1 MQISDFAD
9 FLAASPS
16 AFHAAENVRDELVA
30 AGFSEDTDTTPGGH
44 VHVQGGA
51 VVAWWVPE
59 RPRAAMRIIGS
70 HTDSPGLMLKPDP
83 DVVREGFRQLAVE
96 VYGGPILSSWFD
108 RELRFAGRV
117 ALIDGTTHTIST
129 PPIARVPNLA
139 IHLYRGD
146 APEIDRQVHMQPVM
160 GVDRPVLDIVAE
172 QLRADGV
179 SGPGGSGVSADDIV
193 SHELISADAQRPEVL
208 GDTLAA
214 GRMDNLSSVHA
225 SLQAMLAAVEADAAA
240 GAGADAETGSAT
252 SSGGARDV
260 LVLAAFNHEEV
271 GSASTTG
278 AGGPLLE
285 RILSKIA
292 GSLDADPIE
301 VYANS
306 LLVSADAAH
315 AVHPNY
321 PGKHDPTHRP
331 LMNRGP
337 VLKINANQ
345 RYASDAATEAA
356 WIRACRAA
364 NAPVQTF
371 VGHNAVPCGSTIG
384 PISATRLGIPTVDV
398 GVPLL
403 SMHSA
408 RELVGIQDQLWF
420 TDALTAYFS
429 GA

>member
-30 AGFSEDTDTTPGGH
+30 AGFGEDTETTPGGH
-44 VHVQGGA
+44 VLVQGGA

-117 ALIDGTTHTIST
+117 ALLDGTTHTVST

-160 GVDRPVLDIVAE
+160 GVDRPMLEIVAE

-179 SGPGGSGVSADDIV
+179 TGPDGAEVSADDIV
-193 SHELISADAQRPEVL
+193 SHELISGDAQRPEVL
-208 GDTLAA
+208 GDTLAG

-225 SLQAMLAAVEADAAA
+225 SLKAMLAAASS
-240 GAGADAETGSAT
+240 GDAEE
-252 SSGGARDV
+252 V

-285 RILSKIA
+285 RVLSKIA
-292 GSLDADPIE
+292 ASLHADPLE

-306 LLVSADAAH
+306 LLASADAAH

-364 NAPVQTF
+364 NVPVQTF

-398 GVPLL
+398 GVSLL

-420 TDALTAYFS
+420 TEALTAYFS

>member
-1 MQISDFAD
+1 MQISEFAD

-30 AGFSEDTDTTPGGH
+30 AGFSEDTGTQPGGH
-44 VHVQGGA
+44 VMVQGGA
-51 VVAWWVPE
+51 VIAWWVPE
-59 RPRAAMRIIGS
+59 DSRPALRIIGS

-117 ALIDGTTHTIST
+117 ALIDGTTHTVST
-129 PPIARVPNLA
+129 PPIARVPHLA

-146 APEIDRQVHMQPVM
+146 MPEIDRQVHMQPVM
-160 GVDRPVLDIVAE
+160 GVDRPVMEIVAA

-179 SGPGGSGVSADDIV
+179 DVKAEDIV
-193 SHELISADAQRPEVL
+193 AHELISSDAQRPEVL

-225 SLQAMLAAVEADAAA
+225 SLRAMLAAAQA
-240 GAGADAETGSAT
+240 GQT
-252 SSGGARDV
+252 RDV

-285 RILSKIA
+285 RVLAKLA
-292 GSLDADPIE
+292 GAIGDPVE
-301 VYANS
+301 VYANA

-345 RYASDAATEAA
+345 RYASDAVTEAA

-364 NAPVQTF
+364 DVPVQTF

-429 GA
+429 GS

>member
-30 AGFSEDTDTTPGGH
+30 AGFSEDTGTEPGGH
-44 VHVQGGA
+44 VMVQGGA
-51 VVAWWVPE
+51 VVAWWIPRSP
-59 RPRAAMRIIGS
+59 RPAMRIIGS

-108 RELRFAGRV
+108 RELRFAGRA
-117 ALIDGTTHTIST
+117 ALIDGSTHTLAT

-146 APEIDRQVHMQPVM
+146 APEIDRQVHVQPVM
-160 GVDRPVLDIVAE
+160 GVDRPLLEIVAE

-179 SGPGGSGVSADDIV
+179 SASASDIV
-193 SHELISADAQRPEVL
+193 AHELFSVDAQRPEIL

-225 SLQAMLAAVEADAAA
+225 SLKAMVAAA
-240 GAGADAETGSAT
+240 D
-252 SSGGARDV
+252 SGDVRDV

-285 RILSKIA
+285 RILQKIA
-292 GSLDADPIE
+292 EAIAQPLGTEPLD

-345 RYASDAATEAA
+345 RYASDAVTEAA

-364 NAPVQTF
+364 DVPVQTF

-420 TDALTAYFS
+420 TDALTAYFVGS
-429 GA
+429 

>member
-30 AGFSEDTDTTPGGH
+30 AGFSEDTGTQPGGH
-44 VHVQGGA
+44 VMVQGGA
-51 VVAWWVPE
+51 VIAWWVPE
-59 RPRAAMRIIGS
+59 DPRPALRIIGS

-117 ALIDGTTHTIST
+117 ALIDGTTHTVST
-129 PPIARVPNLA
+129 PPIARVPHLA

-146 APEIDRQVHMQPVM
+146 MPEIDRQVHMQPVM
-160 GVDRPVLDIVAE
+160 GVDRPVMEIVAA

-179 SGPGGSGVSADDIV
+179 DVKAEDIV
-193 SHELISADAQRPEVL
+193 AHELISSDAQRPEVL

-225 SLQAMLAAVEADAAA
+225 SLRAMLAAAQA
-240 GAGADAETGSAT
+240 GQT
-252 SSGGARDV
+252 RDV

-285 RILSKIA
+285 RVLAKLA
-292 GSLDADPIE
+292 GAIGDPVE

-315 AVHPNY
+315 AVHPNF

-345 RYASDAATEAA
+345 RYASDAVTEAA

-364 NAPVQTF
+364 DVPVQTF

-429 GA
+429 GS

>member
-30 AGFSEDTDTTPGGH
+30 AGFSEDTGTEPGGH
-44 VHVQGGA
+44 VMVQGGA
-51 VVAWWVPE
+51 VVAWWIPQSP
-59 RPRAAMRIIGS
+59 RPAMRIIGS

-108 RELRFAGRV
+108 RELRFAGRA
-117 ALIDGTTHTIST
+117 ALIDGSTHTLAT

-160 GVDRPVLDIVAE
+160 GVDRPLLEIVAE

-179 SGPGGSGVSADDIV
+179 SASASDIAA
-193 SHELISADAQRPEVL
+193 HELIAVDAQRPEIL

-225 SLQAMLAAVEADAAA
+225 SLKAMVAAVE
-240 GAGADAETGSAT
+240 
-252 SSGGARDV
+252 SGDARDV

-285 RILSKIA
+285 RILQKIA
-292 GSLDADPIE
+292 EAIAQPLGTEPFY

-345 RYASDAATEAA
+345 RYASDAVTEAA

-364 NAPVQTF
+364 DVPVQTF

-420 TDALTAYFS
+420 TDALTAYFVGS
-429 GA
+429 

>member
-30 AGFSEDTDTTPGGH
+30 AGFSEDTGTQPGGH
-44 VHVQGGA
+44 VMVQGGA
-51 VVAWWVPE
+51 VIAWWVPE
-59 RPRAAMRIIGS
+59 DPRPALRIIGS

-83 DVVREGFRQLAVE
+83 DVVRAGFRQLAVE

-117 ALIDGTTHTIST
+117 ALIDGTTHTVST
-129 PPIARVPNLA
+129 PAIARVPHLA

-146 APEIDRQVHMQPVM
+146 MPEIDRQVHMQPVM
-160 GVDRPVLDIVAE
+160 GVDRPVMEIVAA

-179 SGPGGSGVSADDIV
+179 DVKAEDIV
-193 SHELISADAQRPEVL
+193 AHELISSDAQRPEVL

-225 SLQAMLAAVEADAAA
+225 SLRAMLAAAQA
-240 GAGADAETGSAT
+240 GQT
-252 SSGGARDV
+252 RDV

-285 RILSKIA
+285 RVLSKLA
-292 GSLDADPIE
+292 GAIGDPVE

-345 RYASDAATEAA
+345 RYASDAVTEAA

-364 NAPVQTF
+364 DVPVQTF

-429 GA
+429 GS

>member
-16 AFHAAENVRDELVA
+16 AFHAAANVRDELVA
-30 AGFSEDTDTTPGGH
+30 AGFREDTGTEPGGH
-44 VHVQGGA
+44 VLVQGGA
-51 VVAWWVPE
+51 VVAWWIPS
-59 RPRAAMRIIGS
+59 RPRPAMRIIGS

-117 ALIDGTTHTIST
+117 ALIDGTTHTLST

-160 GVDRPVLDIVAE
+160 GVDRPLLEIVAE

-179 SGPGGSGVSADDIV
+179 TGPDGAPVHAGDIV
-193 SHELISADAQRPEVL
+193 SHELISADAQLPEVL

-225 SLQAMLAAVEADAAA
+225 SLKAMLAAAAA
-240 GAGADAETGSAT
+240 GSDVADTP
-252 SSGGARDV
+252 RDV

-285 RILSKIA
+285 RVLSKIA
-292 GSLDADPIE
+292 AQLGDPLE
-301 VYANS
+301 VHANS

-364 NAPVQTF
+364 NVPVQTF

-420 TDALTAYFS
+420 TDALTAYFAGS
-429 GA
+429 

>member
-30 AGFSEDTDTTPGGH
+30 AGFSEDTGTQPGGH
-44 VHVQGGA
+44 VMVQGGA
-51 VVAWWVPE
+51 VIAWWVPE
-59 RPRAAMRIIGS
+59 DPRPALRIIGS

-117 ALIDGTTHTIST
+117 ALIDGTTHTVST
-129 PPIARVPNLA
+129 PPIARVPHLA

-146 APEIDRQVHMQPVM
+146 TPEIDRQVHLQPVM
-160 GVDRPVLDIVAE
+160 GVDRPVMEIVAA

-179 SGPGGSGVSADDIV
+179 DVKAEDIV
-193 SHELISADAQRPEVL
+193 AHELISSDAQRPEVL

-225 SLQAMLAAVEADAAA
+225 SLRAMLAAAQA
-240 GAGADAETGSAT
+240 GQT
-252 SSGGARDV
+252 RDV

-285 RILSKIA
+285 RVLAKLA
-292 GSLDADPIE
+292 GAIGDPVE

-345 RYASDAATEAA
+345 RYASDAVTEAV

-364 NAPVQTF
+364 DVPVQTF

-429 GA
+429 GS

>member
-30 AGFSEDTDTTPGGH
+30 AGFSEDTGTQPGGH
-44 VHVQGGA
+44 VMVQGGA
-51 VVAWWVPE
+51 VIAWWVPE
-59 RPRAAMRIIGS
+59 DPRPALRIIGS

-117 ALIDGTTHTIST
+117 ALIDGTTHTVST
-129 PPIARVPNLA
+129 PAIARVPHLA

-146 APEIDRQVHMQPVM
+146 MPEIDRQVHMQPVM
-160 GVDRPVLDIVAE
+160 GVDRPVMEIVAA

-179 SGPGGSGVSADDIV
+179 DVKAEDIV
-193 SHELISADAQRPEVL
+193 AHELISSDAQRPEVL

-225 SLQAMLAAVEADAAA
+225 SLRAMLAAAQA
-240 GAGADAETGSAT
+240 GQT
-252 SSGGARDV
+252 RDV

-285 RILSKIA
+285 RVLAKLA
-292 GSLDADPIE
+292 GAIGDPVE

-345 RYASDAATEAA
+345 RYASDAVTEAA

-364 NAPVQTF
+364 DVPVQTF

-429 GA
+429 GS

>member
-30 AGFSEDTDTTPGGH
+30 AGFSEDTGTKPGGH
-44 VHVQGGA
+44 VMVQGGA
-51 VVAWWVPE
+51 VVAWWIPQSP
-59 RPRAAMRIIGS
+59 RPAMRIIGS

-108 RELRFAGRV
+108 RELRFAGRA
-117 ALIDGTTHTIST
+117 ALIDGSTHTLAT

-146 APEIDRQVHMQPVM
+146 TPEIDRQVHMQPVM
-160 GVDRPVLDIVAE
+160 GVDRPLLEIVAE
-172 QLRADGV
+172 QLRVDGV
-179 SGPGGSGVSADDIV
+179 PASASDIV
-193 SHELISADAQRPEVL
+193 AHELISVDAQRPEIL

-225 SLQAMLAAVEADAAA
+225 SLKAMVAAA
-240 GAGADAETGSAT
+240 E
-252 SSGGARDV
+252 SGDARDV

-285 RILSKIA
+285 RILEKIA
-292 GSLDADPIE
+292 EAIAQPLDTEPLD

-321 PGKHDPTHRP
+321 PGNHDPTHRP

-345 RYASDAATEAA
+345 RYASDAVTEAA

-364 NAPVQTF
+364 DVPVQTF

-408 RELVGIQDQLWF
+408 RELVGIQDQIWF
-420 TDALTAYFS
+420 ADALTAYFVGS
-429 GA
+429 

>member
-16 AFHAAENVRDELVA
+16 AFHAAENVREELVA
-30 AGFSEDTDTTPGGH
+30 AGFREDYGTEPGGH
-44 VHVQGGA
+44 VLVQGGA
-51 VVAWWVPE
+51 VIAWWIPDNP
-59 RPRAAMRIIGS
+59 RPAMRIIGS

-117 ALIDGTTHTIST
+117 ALIDGTTHTLST

-160 GVDRPVLDIVAE
+160 GVDRPLLEIVAE

-179 SGPGGSGVSADDIV
+179 TGPDGAPVHAGDIV
-193 SHELISADAQRPEVL
+193 SHELISADAQLPEVL

-225 SLQAMLAAVEADAAA
+225 SLKAMLAAAAA
-240 GAGADAETGSAT
+240 GSDVADTP
-252 SSGGARDV
+252 RDV

-285 RILSKIA
+285 RVLSKIA
-292 GSLDADPIE
+292 AQLGDPLE
-301 VYANS
+301 VHANS

-364 NAPVQTF
+364 NVPVQTF

-408 RELVGIQDQLWF
+408 RELVGIKDQLWF
-420 TDALTAYFS
+420 TDALTAYFAGS
-429 GA
+429 

>member
-30 AGFSEDTDTTPGGH
+30 AGFSEDTGTQPGGH
-44 VHVQGGA
+44 VMVQGGA
-51 VVAWWVPE
+51 VIAWWVPE
-59 RPRAAMRIIGS
+59 DPRPALRIIGS

-117 ALIDGTTHTIST
+117 ALIDGTTHTVST
-129 PPIARVPNLA
+129 PAIARVPHLA

-146 APEIDRQVHMQPVM
+146 MPEIDRQVHMQPVM
-160 GVDRPVLDIVAE
+160 GVDRPVMEIVAA

-179 SGPGGSGVSADDIV
+179 DVKAEDIV
-193 SHELISADAQRPEVL
+193 AHELISSDAQRPEVL

-225 SLQAMLAAVEADAAA
+225 SLRAMLAAAQA
-240 GAGADAETGSAT
+240 GQT
-252 SSGGARDV
+252 RDV

-285 RILSKIA
+285 RVLAKLA
-292 GSLDADPIE
+292 GAIGDPVE

-345 RYASDAATEAA
+345 RYASDAVTEAA

-364 NAPVQTF
+364 DVPVQTF

-403 SMHSA
+403 SMHSV

-429 GA
+429 GS

>member
-1 MQISDFAD
+1 MQISDFAE

-16 AFHAAENVRDELVA
+16 AFHAVENVRDALVA
-30 AGFSEDTDTTPGGH
+30 AGFSEDAGTEPGGH
-44 VHVQGGA
+44 VLVQGGA
-51 VVAWWVPE
+51 VIAWWIPE
-59 RPRAAMRIIGS
+59 NPRPRMRIIGS

-117 ALIDGTTHTIST
+117 ALIDGSTRLVST

-146 APEIDRQVHMQPVM
+146 APEIDRQVHMQPIM
-160 GVDRPVLDIVAE
+160 GVDRPLMEIVAE
-172 QLRADGV
+172 QLGV
-179 SGPGGSGVSADDIV
+179 PAEDIV
-193 SHELISADAQRPEVL
+193 AHELISADAQKPEVL

-225 SLQAMLAAVEADAAA
+225 SLKAMLAAKDV
-240 GAGADAETGSAT
+240 AE
-252 SSGGARDV
+252 DV

-285 RILSKIA
+285 RVLTRLA
-292 GSLDADPIE
+292 RELGDPLD

-345 RYASDAATEAA
+345 RYSSDAETEAT
-356 WIRACRAA
+356 WIRACRKA
-364 NAPVQTF
+364 NVPVQTF

-384 PISATRLGIPTVDV
+384 PIASTRLGIPTVDV

-408 RELVGIQDQLWF
+408 RELVGLQDQAWF
-420 TDALTAYFS
+420 EDALSAYLR
-429 GA
+429 GDC

>member
-30 AGFSEDTDTTPGGH
+30 AGFSEDTGTQPGGH
-44 VHVQGGA
+44 VMVQGGA
-51 VVAWWVPE
+51 VIAWWVPE
-59 RPRAAMRIIGS
+59 DPRPALRIIGS

-117 ALIDGTTHTIST
+117 ALIDGTTHTVST
-129 PPIARVPNLA
+129 PPIARVPHLA

-146 APEIDRQVHMQPVM
+146 MPEIDRQVHMQPVI
-160 GVDRPVLDIVAE
+160 GVDRPVMEIVAA

-179 SGPGGSGVSADDIV
+179 DVKAEDIV
-193 SHELISADAQRPEVL
+193 AHELISSDAQRPEVL

-225 SLQAMLAAVEADAAA
+225 SLRAMLAAAQA
-240 GAGADAETGSAT
+240 GQT
-252 SSGGARDV
+252 RDV

-285 RILSKIA
+285 RVLAKLA
-292 GSLDADPIE
+292 GAIGDPVE

-345 RYASDAATEAA
+345 RYASDAVTEAA

-364 NAPVQTF
+364 DVPVQTF

-429 GA
+429 GS

>member
-16 AFHAAENVRDELVA
+16 AFHAAENVRDELVT
-30 AGFSEDTDTTPGGH
+30 AGFSEDTGTQPGGH
-44 VHVQGGA
+44 VMVQGGA
-51 VVAWWVPE
+51 VIAWWVPE
-59 RPRAAMRIIGS
+59 DPRPALRIIGS

-117 ALIDGTTHTIST
+117 ALIDGTTHTVST
-129 PPIARVPNLA
+129 PPIARVPHLA

-146 APEIDRQVHMQPVM
+146 MPEIDRQVHMQPVM
-160 GVDRPVLDIVAE
+160 GFDRPVMEIVAA

-179 SGPGGSGVSADDIV
+179 DVKAEDIV
-193 SHELISADAQRPEVL
+193 AHELISSDAQRPEVL

-225 SLQAMLAAVEADAAA
+225 SLRAMLAAAQA
-240 GAGADAETGSAT
+240 GQT
-252 SSGGARDV
+252 RDV

-285 RILSKIA
+285 RVLVKLA
-292 GSLDADPIE
+292 GTIGDPVE

-345 RYASDAATEAA
+345 RYASDAVTEAA

-364 NAPVQTF
+364 DVPVQTF

-429 GA
+429 GS

>member
-16 AFHAAENVRDELVA
+16 AFHAVANVRDELVA
-30 AGFSEDTDTTPGGH
+30 AGFREDYGTEPGGH
-44 VHVQGGA
+44 VLVQGGA
-51 VVAWWVPE
+51 VIAWWIPDNP
-59 RPRAAMRIIGS
+59 RPAMRIIGS

-117 ALIDGTTHTIST
+117 ALIDGTTHTLST

-160 GVDRPVLDIVAE
+160 GVDRPLLEIVAE

-179 SGPGGSGVSADDIV
+179 TGPDGAPVHAGDIV
-193 SHELISADAQRPEVL
+193 SHELISADAQLPEVL

-225 SLQAMLAAVEADAAA
+225 SLKAMLAAAAA
-240 GAGADAETGSAT
+240 GSDVADTP
-252 SSGGARDV
+252 RDV

-285 RILSKIA
+285 RVLSKIA
-292 GSLDADPIE
+292 AQLGDPLQ
-301 VYANS
+301 VHANS

-364 NAPVQTF
+364 NVPVQTF

-408 RELVGIQDQLWF
+408 RELVGIKDQLWF
-420 TDALTAYFS
+420 TDALTAYFAGS
-429 GA
+429 